1 MDLSEVSY
9 EELLEEILDRVPSDV
24 DKREGSIIYDA
35 VAPCAYFLARQAWLI
50 NGFVD
55 LVFPDTA
62 AGEYLDKAVAAFG
75 IARKAATR
83 AIRIMETTDAVDMGT
98 RWGIG
103 ELVYV
108 VIGMEDEN
116 RYLVECETPGTTGNQ
131 LAGKMTPVSNII
143 NVDAELT
150 GIETAGTDQETDDE
164 LRQRFYIK
172 VRSPAT
178 SGNAHHYKLWAME
191 VPGVG
196 DVKVYPL
203 DNGPGTVT
211 VMIVNSE
218 KEVDSSL
225 ENKVAEY
232 IETVR
237 PIGAA
242 VSVCSPVTAPIT
254 VDAKVV
260 PDGTRTLFEIQQ
272 AFEERLDGFLKNMV
286 FQEYRVSYA
295 RIGSL
300 LLETD
305 GVQDYEQLKINGGTG
320 NVAIGDRS
328 IPICGSISLQE
339 VERLAA
345 E

>member
-9 EELLEEILDRVPSDV
+9 ENLLEEILNRVPSDV
-24 DKREGSIIYDA
+24 DRREGSIIYDA

-62 AGEYLDKAVAAFG
+62 AGEYLDKAVSSFG
-75 IARKAATR
+75 ITRKGATN
-83 AIRIMETTDAVDMGT
+83 AIRIMETTDAVDIGT

-108 VIGMEDEN
+108 VIGMEEEN
-116 RYLVECETPGTTGNQ
+116 RYLVECETPGAIGNQ
-131 LAGKMTPVSNII
+131 MIGKMTPISNIL

-150 GIETAGTDQETDDE
+150 EIETAGTDQETDDE

-172 VRSPAT
+172 VRLPAT
-178 SGNAHHYKLWAME
+178 SGNVYHYKLWAME

-218 KEVDSSL
+218 KKVDTSL
-225 ENKVAEY
+225 ENIVAEH
-232 IETVR
+232 IEEVR
-237 PIGAA
+237 PIGAT
-242 VSVCSPVTAPIT
+242 VSVCSPTIT
-254 VDAKVV
+254 QIAVSANIV
-260 PDGTRTLFEIQQ
+260 PDGSRTIPEIHQ
-272 AFEERLDGFLKNMV
+272 AFTGRLDDFLRDLV
-286 FQEYRVSYA
+286 FREYRISYA
-295 RIGSL
+295 KVGSL

-305 GVQDYEQLKINGGTG
+305 GVEDYEQLKINGGTG
-320 NVAIGDRS
+320 NITIGDRS

-339 VERLAA
+339 VEGIAA